1 MGKLMLVVEDS
12 AYRPSSWVIPLSSF
26 FAASLF
32 IEDDVFCFL
41 EEEAWCAAVS
51 ARGVTMAVA
60 LATLPL
66 NRVLAGAGD
75 TCFAAATG
83 AGFATVFSAG
93 LVAFGAGLVTGFGT
107 GLAAGFATTAGLATT
122 LAGLA
127 VLRALPAAGLPLFA
141 TALPAT
147 GFFATTLAGG
157 AFFTAAFFAA
167 PFVVTFF
174 DAGALTGADF
184 FAGDFFAGD
193 LLVSDLATG
202 LPTAFFDAT
211 FFAAGLLA
219 GLAAAFGLVL
229 ATAFDAAL
237 AGVLLAFFTVAPLP
251 ATVDLPALLPDE
263 ALAFCALAA
272 VELRV
277 VFAISLHR

>member
-93 LVAFGAGLVTGFGT
+93 LVAFGAGLATGFGT
-107 GLAAGFATTAGLATT
+107 GLAAGFATTTGLATT

-127 VLRALPAAGLPLFA
+127 ALRALPAAGLPLFA

-167 PFVVTFF
+167 TFF

-193 LLVSDLATG
+193 LLASDLATG
-202 LPTAFFDAT
+202 LLTAFFDAT

-263 ALAFCALAA
+263 ALAFCAFAA